1 MPRRLPGTDAKL
13 ILVVAAH
20 SAPHRMSFINELL
33 AGITPPP
40 VVTPEHY
47 DGWQLKWRIFVFRP
61 AGMSSL
67 APPTKL
73 N

>member
-1 MPRRLPGTDAKL
+1 
-13 ILVVAAH
+13 
-20 SAPHRMSFINELL
+20 MSFINELL

-40 VVTPEHY
+40 IVTPEHY

-61 AGMSSL
+61 ARKHSST
-67 APPTKL
+67 PPKQP